1 MMKEFTYLIEDEN
14 GMHARP
20 AGKLATYA
28 KRFTSDIRVRAN
40 GKQADGKRLLALMS
54 LGAAHGSVL
63 EFQISGEDEEQACET
78 LMQFCKENLNGG
90 EA

>member
-1 MMKEFTYLIEDEN
+1 MREFTYLIQDVN

-20 AGKLATYA
+20 AGRLATYA
-28 KRFTSDIRVRAN
+28 KRFTSDVQVCAN

-54 LGAAHGSVL
+54 LGATRGSVL
-63 EFQISGEDEEQACET
+63 EFRVSGEDEEQASEA